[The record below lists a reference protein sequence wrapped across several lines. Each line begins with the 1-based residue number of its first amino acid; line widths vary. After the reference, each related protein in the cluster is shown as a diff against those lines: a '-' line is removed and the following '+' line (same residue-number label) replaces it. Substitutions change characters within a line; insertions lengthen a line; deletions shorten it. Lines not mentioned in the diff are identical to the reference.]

1 MMKSSHYM
9 LRKICILCIAV
20 LMMAFGAAL
29 YFQAGLGSDPVS
41 TLCDGLYRTL
51 GIARGTASMIIN
63 GGIFFVF
70 LWIDRRFISLGSV
83 FAAFGVGPFITLF
96 EKVFDVF
103 LPDNG
108 LSLPVRLLLPI
119 LGSAAIAFGRALYL
133 PCECGAAPLDM
144 IVLSVGRK
152 SGWPYRISFSVV
164 SGSIF
169 ALGLLFHGAWGLGTI
184 VAIFLTGW
192 IADFYMQRWNV
203 SLKRF
208 VGIQE
213 ERV

>member
-9 LRKICILCIAV
+9 LRKICILYIAV

-29 YFQAGLGSDPVS
+29 YCQAGLGSDPVS

-96 EKVFDVF
+96 EKCLMFFFRITD
-103 LPDNG
+103 
-108 LSLPVRLLLPI
+108 SLYR
-119 LGSAAIAFGRALYL
+119 FG
-133 PCECGAAPLDM
+133 CCC
-144 IVLSVGRK
+144 
-152 SGWPYRISFSVV
+152 
-164 SGSIF
+164 
-169 ALGLLFHGAWGLGTI
+169 
-184 VAIFLTGW
+184 
-192 IADFYMQRWNV
+192 
-203 SLKRF
+203 RF
-208 VGIQE
+208 
-213 ERV
+213 